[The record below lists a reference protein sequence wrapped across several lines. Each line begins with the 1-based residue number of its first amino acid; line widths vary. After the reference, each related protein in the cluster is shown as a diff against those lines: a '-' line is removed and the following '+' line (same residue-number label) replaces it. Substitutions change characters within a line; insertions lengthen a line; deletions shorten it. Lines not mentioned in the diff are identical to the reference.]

1 MARTLLEQILK
12 LLPERLLVFPEFQL
26 AVQIENDDR
35 AGFPNRDLHLCLA
48 GQQTYLNRGSD
59 ASETRAALDSPVRY
73 LLGFAAFRSL
83 SPLTNTQNE
92 RGGAF
97 RVSVAAF
104 SSSLL
109 DLATVYYACRD
120 TETLLKTFAGRVGT
134 SLNARGM
141 LVWLRDD
148 DLPAESEENHPESE
162 PQLRLRLRAAWF
174 AAGERTSPAAD
185 SIAEGLPVEALEAD
199 GPVRF
204 SFESDGNENLTA
216 HLSRPSGARIKT
228 GLYCVLPGTAGAL
241 GVVEI
246 LDPRGGTSADEEERY
261 VEEASRITALVL
273 ENRLQQEDELQDHL
287 ATVERLTLLYDIGR
301 TFTSTLELEELL
313 PVIAEKLRD
322 IMQAEACNLWLVD
335 GDAGD
340 LYAVQQAGDDP
351 TLGEDARCAIGE
363 QVAGKVAQSG
373 QGLLVENAIEGTL
386 LESRRAG
393 ETAEFHIES
402 VLCVPLLKETEVIGA
417 VEVINKIE
425 GGAFAEK
432 DLFFLSSICEQ
443 AAIAIH
449 NANLLKAER
458 KLNVLDALLNISR
471 EITSTLD
478 LDHVLTTVVHQAST
492 VVPFDRCAIGLFDRD
507 RFLLGAVSGEKDVP
521 KTPEMSQLRD
531 VLEWVAGREEPV
543 SIHQYDDGWHA
554 SPEPT
559 ERTIAFLEAQG
570 DSGFYAL
577 PLRDDQGAIGAIAL
591 LHGDAEFLNEAER
604 ETLSILAN
612 QTAVAIRNAQL
623 YQQVP
628 LAGFLKPLAE
638 RKQKFLAAM
647 PRARSIKWAWRAAC
661 AAALLIAIPMP
672 MRIGANATVVP
683 AERRIVTAEAG
694 GIAER
699 VLVHEGSIVHPG
711 DLLAVLDSSVAQLEL
726 AQARSSLS
734 IAQRALA
741 DAEFQRD
748 PAAAGQARIQVQL
761 YQAETQLE
769 QKRVDEAQLVA
780 PISGVVVTPHVE
792 QKVGTMLNPGESFCE
807 LVDEAHMAVT
817 MNVREVDLPVLRPG
831 APVRIK
837 LNSLP
842 TDTLHG
848 TLERIGATSQPGEGE
863 QFFVVRADFANPG
876 FAAHDGMVGR
886 AKILAG
892 GGWFSSGWYP
902 LGYVIFRTPFRWT
915 WEKAWSW
922 LP

>member
-1 MARTLLEQILK
+1 VSVTDFSSGLLE
-12 LLPERLLVFPEFQL
+12 
-26 AVQIENDDR
+26 
-35 AGFPNRDLHLCLA
+35 
-48 GQQTYLNRGSD
+48 
-59 ASETRAALDSPVRY
+59 
-73 LLGFAAFRSL
+73 
-83 SPLTNTQNE
+83 
-92 RGGAF
+92 
-97 RVSVAAF
+97 
-104 SSSLL
+104 
-109 DLATVYYACRD
+109 LATVYYACRD
-120 TETLLKTFAGRVGT
+120 TETLLRTFAGRLGT
-134 SLNARGM
+134 SLSARGV
-141 LVWLRDD
+141 LVWLRENARA
-148 DLPAESEENHPESE
+148 AEAQNDHAEAEAE
-162 PQLRLRLRAAWF
+162 LRLRLRAAWF
-174 AAGERTSPAAD
+174 PTGERTSPAVD
-185 SIAEGLPVEALEAD
+185 LIAEGLPVQALESSETL
-199 GPVRF
+199 RF
-204 SFESDGNENLTA
+204 SFETDGSEYPA
-216 HLSRPSGARIKT
+216 HLSHPSSARVKT
-228 GLYCVLPGTAGAL
+228 GLYCVLAGTTDAL

-246 LDPRGGTSADEEERY
+246 LDPSGSASMREEERY
-261 VEEASRITALVL
+261 VREASRITGLVL
-273 ENRLQQEDELQDHL
+273 QSRLREDDELQDQL

-322 IMQAEACNLWLVD
+322 IIRAEACNLWLTD
-335 GDAGD
+335 AEAGD
-340 LYAVQQAGDDP
+340 LYAVQQAGEDP
-351 TLGEDARCAIGE
+351 TLTEDARCAMGE
-363 QVAGKVAQSG
+363 EIVGKVAQSG
-373 QGLLVENAIEGTL
+373 QGLLVENAAEEPL
-386 LESRRAG
+386 LEGRRAS
-393 ETAEFHIES
+393 ETAEFRINS
-402 VLCVPLLKETEVIGA
+402 MMCVPLLREAEVIGA
-417 VEVINKIE
+417 VEIINKIE
-425 GGAFAEK
+425 GGAFAER

-458 KLNVLDALLNISR
+458 KLNALDALLNISR

-507 RFLLGAVSGEKDVP
+507 RFLLGAVSGDKDVP
-521 KTPEMSQLRD
+521 KTPEMTQLRNI
-531 VLEWVAGREEPV
+531 LEWIAGCEEPV
-543 SIHQYDDGWHA
+543 SMHQYDDGWHA
-554 SPEPT
+554 SAEQAKA
-559 ERTIAFLEAQG
+559 RTTTFLEAQ
-570 DSGFYAL
+570 DYSGFYAL

-591 LHGDAEFLNEAER
+591 LDSDAEFLSESER

-647 PRARSIKWAWRAAC
+647 PRAGWIKWAWRAA
-661 AAALLIAIPMP
+661 AIAALLIAIPMP

-683 AERRIVTAEAG
+683 AERRVVSAEAG

-699 VLVHEGSIVHPG
+699 VLIHEGSVVHPG
-711 DLLAVLDSSVAQLEL
+711 DLLAVLDSSAAQLEM
-726 AQARSSLS
+726 AQARSSFA

-761 YQAETQLE
+761 YQAEMQLE

-780 PISGVVVTPHVE
+780 PISGVVVTPRVE
-792 QKVGTMLNPGESFCE
+792 QKVGTMLSPGEAFCE

-817 MNVREVDLPVLRPG
+817 MNVREVDVPNLRVG

-842 TDTLHG
+842 TNTFHG
-848 TLERIGATSQPGEGE
+848 TLDRIGATSQAEEGE
-863 QFFVVRADFANPG
+863 QFFVVRADFANPDS
-876 FAAHDGMVGR
+876 AARDGMVGR
-886 AKILAG
+886 AKVLAG

-902 LGYVIFRTPFRWT
+902 LGYVIFRAPFRWA